1 MLYPLYPFLQPAGR
15 KIISVRR
22 SDPQRRA
29 APITQIYVTVY
40 ATPNRKCIYSCNP
53 NDKSAPSPC
62 WPFMYIFARWSLA
75 VDVSTN
81 DVSPSAKHIYT
92 HTYIYLCM
100 KPYAQQHTHRH
111 TRPHPRTQT
120 RARAQSSRGPE
131 NKQKINQ
138 LQVRARSRGRRFSS
152 VVAADTDADI
162 YRKRTAEKY
171 NNNSTTQW
179 EYVYLNQQNA
189 RARPQCGQNICF
201 SATVRPTTPERQHIN
216 TSPSSSA

>member
-1 MLYPLYPFLQPAGR
+1 MCHCTQTDRHTNTMLYPLYPFLQPAGR

-29 APITQIYVTVY
+29 ATITQIYVTLY

-62 WPFMYIFARWSLA
+62 CPFMYIYSRVDRWRSTFPRMMWARA
-75 VDVSTN
+75 QN
-81 DVSPSAKHIYT
+81 IYTT

-138 LQVRARSRGRRFSS
+138 LQVRARSRSRRF
-152 VVAADTDADI
+152 
-162 YRKRTAEKY
+162 
-171 NNNSTTQW
+171 
-179 EYVYLNQQNA
+179 
-189 RARPQCGQNICF
+189 
-201 SATVRPTTPERQHIN
+201 
-216 TSPSSSA
+216 